1 MTTEFKI
8 DPADYLGIE
17 HEGFKQNM
25 LELAL
30 SKPSEYFELRRIV
43 LDHTKKETVKNI
55 YTTYYNLL
63 TLGKKNDGSDIV
75 PSTGGTKMYDNKFK
89 PHIPKQKVNEF
100 SLMASKTIDR
110 IAEDALEMILPQD
123 YRKIAESRTT
133 QKTSGEIGFG

>member
-17 HEGFKQNM
+17 HEGFKQTM

-30 SKPSEYFELRRIV
+30 SKPSEYFELRRII
-43 LDHTKKETVKNI
+43 LDHVKKETVKNI

-63 TLGKKNDGSDIV
+63 TLGKKKDGSDIV
-75 PSTGGTKMYDNKFK
+75 TGSAGKMYDGKFK
-89 PHIPKQKVNEF
+89 PNVPKQKVNEF
-100 SLMASKTIDR
+100 ALGASKTIDK
-110 IAEDALEMILPQD
+110 IAEDALELILPQD